1 MAFRGVV
8 AIVVMVVAVTEACD
22 GSSVCDD
29 MHQKIVS
36 ILVSCVEPVW
46 PCFSSFFFEMQGQP
60 VLRVFRIRAVF
71 SSSNSEEHQVTGSK
85 PVSVSEF
92 FVDFPVS
99 GVVRAKPQ
107 KVKLWCD
114 VKLVDGMPPRSF
126 QWNFLLED

>member
-1 MAFRGVV
+1 MALF
-8 AIVVMVVAVTEACD
+8 
-22 GSSVCDD
+22 
-29 MHQKIVS
+29 
-36 ILVSCVEPVW
+36 L
-46 PCFSSFFFEMQGQP
+46 FLFFFEMQGQP
-60 VLRVFRIRAVF
+60 VLRVFRVRAVF
-71 SSSNSEEHQVTGSK
+71 SGSNSEEHQVTGSK

-114 VKLVDGMPPRSF
+114 VKLVDGMPPRPF